1 MKIGEGG
8 FGCVYRAVLRNT
20 VYAVKRLK
28 EEADLEWS
36 AVKRSFLTEV
46 EQLSRFRHPNI
57 VDFAG
62 YCAQSGLYCLV
73 YGFLSSGSL
82 EDRLHSQT
90 RAWPPLSW
98 PQRLCILVGTARAIQ
113 FLHQDQPSLI
123 HGDIKSSNVLLDES
137 LRPKLGDFGLA
148 RLSRFATANPSQS
161 STVARTHSIRG
172 TLAYLPEDYVKTG
185 RLTVDT
191 DTFSFGVVLLESL
204 SGQRAVRMQ
213 GNSAK
218 YLKDLVAEEAEEAS
232 LALSSPLSTMQ
243 VGTAVEA
250 WAVSI
255 ASRIYSK
262 HVDHR
267 PGPCPPE
274 LGLALGQLACYCL
287 HRRAKRR
294 PPMTQVYEQLEMLQ
308 ATLAGLSLEPE
319 PAIRSPPS
327 PQEDSY
333 ESTAGSVL
341 SSANLW
347 QNPAKLSLAPA
358 PLHRGYN
365 QPEESEESEA
375 SIGPLSAALRSWHLS
390 PSHTPGSPAPRVALG
405 APTPAGPDSWMQGG
419 AMNALEGSLP
429 GSSASSQPPQIIIN
443 PARQKMLHK
452 LALYEGGVLDSLQLL
467 SASSLPATP
476 GSQWPEESDEFH
488 S

>member
-1 MKIGEGG
+1 
-8 FGCVYRAVLRNT
+8 
-20 VYAVKRLK
+20 
-28 EEADLEWS
+28 
-36 AVKRSFLTEV
+36 
-46 EQLSRFRHPNI
+46 
-57 VDFAG
+57 
-62 YCAQSGLYCLV
+62 
-73 YGFLSSGSL
+73 
-82 EDRLHSQT
+82 
-90 RAWPPLSW
+90 
-98 PQRLCILVGTARAIQ
+98 
-113 FLHQDQPSLI
+113 
-123 HGDIKSSNVLLDES
+123 
-137 LRPKLGDFGLA
+137 
-148 RLSRFATANPSQS
+148 
-161 STVARTHSIRG
+161 
-172 TLAYLPEDYVKTG
+172 
-185 RLTVDT
+185 
-191 DTFSFGVVLLESL
+191 
-204 SGQRAVRMQ
+204 
-213 GNSAK
+213 
-218 YLKDLVAEEAEEAS
+218 
-232 LALSSPLSTMQ
+232 
-243 VGTAVEA
+243 
-250 WAVSI
+250 
-255 ASRIYSK
+255 
-262 HVDHR
+262 
-267 PGPCPPE
+267 
-274 LGLALGQLACYCL
+274 
-287 HRRAKRR
+287 
-294 PPMTQVYEQLEMLQ
+294 MTQVYEQLEMLQ